1 MNPADSTAVSAR
13 KERAR
18 GVSGLYALTPEMP
31 DTERLLGLVAQAIA
45 GGIDVLQYR
54 AKFADPALR
63 SHQARALKRLTDAAG
78 IPLIV
83 NDDVALAVAIDAAG
97 VHIGVDDGDPVA
109 TRAAIGTDRL
119 LGVSCYDDLQR
130 ALALRGLADYVA
142 FGSVFASATKPAA
155 VRAPLSLFGE
165 ARRHGLVSV
174 AIGGIGAENAAQV
187 FAAGADAI
195 AVITDLF
202 SAPDVRASAQR
213 LAAIA
218 AQFRGAAPRAL
229 RD

>member
-1 MNPADSTAVSAR
+1 MNPADSTVVSVR
-13 KERAR
+13 QRRAR
-18 GVSGLYALTPEMP
+18 SVSGLYALTPEMP
-31 DTERLLGLVAQAIA
+31 DTERLLALAAQAIA

-54 AKFADPALR
+54 AKHADPALR
-63 SHQARALKRLTDAAG
+63 ARQAHALKHLTDAAG

-97 VHIGVDDGDPVA
+97 VHIGVDDGDPA
-109 TRAAIGTDRL
+109 AARAAIGTDRI

-155 VRAPLSLFGE
+155 VRAPLALFGE

-174 AIGGIGAENAAQV
+174 AIGGIGADNAAQV

-202 SAPDVRASAQR
+202 GAADVRAATARLSAITR
-213 LAAIA
+213 DAA
-218 AQFRGAAPRAL
+218 RSS
-229 RD
+229 